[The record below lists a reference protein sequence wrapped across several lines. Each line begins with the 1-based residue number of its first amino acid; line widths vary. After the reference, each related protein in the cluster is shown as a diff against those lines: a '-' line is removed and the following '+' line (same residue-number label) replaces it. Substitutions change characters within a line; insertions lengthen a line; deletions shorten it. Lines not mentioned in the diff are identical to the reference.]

1 MRKKKNL
8 TFLAAVLSIGCL
20 FTSNLT
26 ASAQV
31 PQAAAAAQL
40 PLEAAAGQQE
50 SAAAA
55 QAEAYRQAQEEYA
68 AQLAAYQQ
76 ALSEQQ
82 AREAAE
88 AAQAEAA
95 VLEAARRL
103 REETAAQ
110 WQKLQEEA
118 AAQIQKAQAE
128 ASKVQEAAAAQA
140 AKAQEAAAAQAA
152 QLQQEAAAQAALTQE
167 ETQAAAAQLQEQA
180 DNMLA
185 QQAQAGTVPNGRL
198 IAAGLLS
205 SPAQTPLKGL
215 SVSVLGDSIST
226 YQGYIPDD
234 YACFYPNMDNDVKD
248 VTQTWWMQVLYN
260 TGMRLAANGSYSAS
274 TVCGDSGEEH
284 SSAGCSDRRINDLKG
299 PYGTS
304 PDIILVY
311 MGANDFFRAM
321 DLGNFDGF
329 PKGRGEKYY
338 VNFSEAYELMLQ
350 KLQRTYPAS
359 RIYCM
364 TLTEANSGDHPR
376 VNEKGNTI
384 ADFNSRIKAIAAAY
398 GIPVIDVHNCGMEV
412 YELNHYTSDGTHP
425 NKEGSTRMANYV
437 TSVLL
442 QNAWYPPVNTA
453 F

>member
-1 MRKKKNL
+1 MRKKTKF
-8 TFLAAVLSIGCL
+8 TFLAAALSVSCL
-20 FTSNLT
+20 FTSNLANLT

-31 PQAAAAAQL
+31 PQASAEQQ
-40 PLEAAAGQQE
+40 AAAGQQE
-50 SAAAA
+50 VAAS
-55 QAEAYRQAQEEYA
+55 QAEAYRRAQEEYA

-82 AREAAE
+82 AREAVE

-95 VLEAARRL
+95 AQEAARKL
-103 REETAAQ
+103 QEETAAQ

-118 AAQIQKAQAE
+118 
-128 ASKVQEAAAAQA
+128 
-140 AKAQEAAAAQAA
+140 
-152 QLQQEAAAQAALTQE
+152 
-167 ETQAAAAQLQEQA
+167 QAAARQLQEQA
-180 DNMLA
+180 DTMLA

-226 YQGYIPDD
+226 YQGYIPDG
-234 YACFYPNMDNDVKD
+234 YACFYPEANNDVKD

-274 TVCGDSGEEH
+274 TVCGDSKDEH

-321 DLGNFDGF
+321 ELGKFDGV
-329 PKGRGEKYY
+329 PTGRGEKYY

-350 KLQRTYPAS
+350 KLLRTYPAS

-425 NKEGSTRMANYV
+425 NKEGSTKMANYV

-442 QNAWYPPVNTA
+442 QNAWYPS
-453 F
+453 

>member
-1 MRKKKNL
+1 
-8 TFLAAVLSIGCL
+8 
-20 FTSNLT
+20 
-26 ASAQV
+26 
-31 PQAAAAAQL
+31 
-40 PLEAAAGQQE
+40 
-50 SAAAA
+50 
-55 QAEAYRQAQEEYA
+55 
-68 AQLAAYQQ
+68 
-76 ALSEQQ
+76 
-82 AREAAE
+82 
-88 AAQAEAA
+88 
-95 VLEAARRL
+95 
-103 REETAAQ
+103 
-110 WQKLQEEA
+110 
-118 AAQIQKAQAE
+118 
-128 ASKVQEAAAAQA
+128 
-140 AKAQEAAAAQAA
+140 
-152 QLQQEAAAQAALTQE
+152 
-167 ETQAAAAQLQEQA
+167 
-180 DNMLA
+180 MLA
-185 QQAQAGTVPNGRL
+185 QQAQAGTVSNGRL

-226 YQGYIPDD
+226 YQGYIPDG

-274 TVCGDSGEEH
+274 TVCGDSQDEH

-321 DLGNFDGF
+321 DPGKFDGV

-338 VNFSEAYELMLQ
+338 TNFSEAYELMIQ
-350 KLQRTYPAS
+350 KLLRTYPAS

-376 VNEKGNTI
+376 INEKGNTI

-398 GIPVIDVHNCGMEV
+398 SIPVIDVHNCGMEV
-412 YELNHYTSDGTHP
+412 YELNRYTSDGTHP
-425 NKEGSTRMANYV
+425 NKEGAAKMANYV

-442 QNAWYPPVNTA
+442 QYALYPSGNAA

>member
-1 MRKKKNL
+1 MFSCKFAMREKKKFTL
-8 TFLAAVLSIGCL
+8 LSAAFVVSCL
-20 FTSNLT
+20 LLSNLT

-31 PQAAAAAQL
+31 PQAV
-40 PLEAAAGQQE
+40 AGQQE
-50 SAAAA
+50 LAAAS
-55 QAEAYRQAQEEYA
+55 QEEAYRQAQEEYA

-88 AAQAEAA
+88 AAEAEAA
-95 VLEAARRL
+95 AKEAARKL
-103 REETAAQ
+103 QEETAAQ
-110 WQKLQEEA
+110 WQKLQAEA
-118 AAQIQKAQAE
+118 AAQIQKI
-128 ASKVQEAAAAQA
+128 QEEAAAQA
-140 AKAQEAAAAQAA
+140 AKEQEETAALEAQTQEEAQAA
-152 QLQQEAAAQAALTQE
+152 ARQLQD
-167 ETQAAAAQLQEQA
+167 QA

-185 QQAQAGTVPNGRL
+185 QQAQMGTVPNGRL

-215 SVSVLGDSIST
+215 SLSVLGDSIST
-226 YQGYIPDD
+226 YQGYIPDG
-234 YACFYPNMDNDVKD
+234 YASFYPDMGNDIKD

-274 TVCGDSGEEH
+274 TVCGDSQEEH

-299 PYGTS
+299 PYGIT

-311 MGANDFFRAM
+311 MGANDFFRGM
-321 DLGNFDGF
+321 ELGKFDGV
-329 PKGRGEKYY
+329 PTGRGEKYY
-338 VNFSEAYELMLQ
+338 VNFSEAYELMIQ
-350 KLQRTYPAS
+350 KLLRTYPTS

-364 TLTEANSGDHPR
+364 TLTEANSEDHPR

-384 ADFNSRIKAIAAAY
+384 ADFNSRIKAIAASY
-398 GIPVIDVHNCGMEV
+398 GVPVIDVHNCGMEV

-425 NKEGSTRMANYV
+425 NKDGSVKMANYV
-437 TSVLL
+437 TSALL
-442 QNAWYPPVNTA
+442 QNAWYPSESIS

>member
-1 MRKKKNL
+1 MRKKTKF
-8 TFLAAVLSIGCL
+8 TFLAAALSVSCL
-20 FTSNLT
+20 FTSNLANLT

-31 PQAAAAAQL
+31 QQASAEQQV
-40 PLEAAAGQQE
+40 AAGQQE
-50 SAAAA
+50 AAAS
-55 QAEAYRQAQEEYA
+55 QAEAYRRAQEEYA

-82 AREAAE
+82 AREAVE

-95 VLEAARRL
+95 AQEAARKL
-103 REETAAQ
+103 QEETAAQ

-128 ASKVQEAAAAQA
+128 AAAQA
-140 AKAQEAAAAQAA
+140 AKAQE
-152 QLQQEAAAQAALTQE
+152 EAAAQAAKTQE
-167 ETQAAAAQLQEQA
+167 EAQAAARQMQEQA
-180 DNMLA
+180 DTMLA
-185 QQAQAGTVPNGRL
+185 QQAQAGTVSNGRL

-226 YQGYIPDD
+226 YQGYIPDG
-234 YACFYPNMDNDVKD
+234 YACFYPEANNDVKD

-274 TVCGDSGEEH
+274 TVCGDSKDEH

-321 DLGNFDGF
+321 ELGKFDGV
-329 PKGRGEKYY
+329 PTGRGEKYY

-350 KLQRTYPAS
+350 KLLRTYPAS

-425 NKEGSTRMANYV
+425 NKEGSTKMANYV

-442 QNAWYPPVNTA
+442 QNAWYPS
-453 F
+453 

>member
-1 MRKKKNL
+1 
-8 TFLAAVLSIGCL
+8 
-20 FTSNLT
+20 
-26 ASAQV
+26 
-31 PQAAAAAQL
+31 
-40 PLEAAAGQQE
+40 
-50 SAAAA
+50 
-55 QAEAYRQAQEEYA
+55 
-68 AQLAAYQQ
+68 
-76 ALSEQQ
+76 
-82 AREAAE
+82 
-88 AAQAEAA
+88 
-95 VLEAARRL
+95 
-103 REETAAQ
+103 
-110 WQKLQEEA
+110 
-118 AAQIQKAQAE
+118 
-128 ASKVQEAAAAQA
+128 
-140 AKAQEAAAAQAA
+140 
-152 QLQQEAAAQAALTQE
+152 
-167 ETQAAAAQLQEQA
+167 
-180 DNMLA
+180 MLA

-226 YQGYIPDD
+226 YQGYIPDG
-234 YACFYPNMDNDVKD
+234 YACFYPEANNDVKD

-274 TVCGDSGEEH
+274 TVCGDSKDEH

-321 DLGNFDGF
+321 ELGKFDGV
-329 PKGRGEKYY
+329 PTGRGEKYY

-350 KLQRTYPAS
+350 KLLRTYPAS

-425 NKEGSTRMANYV
+425 NKEGSTKMANYV

-442 QNAWYPPVNTA
+442 QNAWYPS
-453 F
+453 

>member
-1 MRKKKNL
+1 MRKKTKF
-8 TFLAAVLSIGCL
+8 TFLAAALSVSCL
-20 FTSNLT
+20 FTSNLANLT

-31 PQAAAAAQL
+31 PQASAEQQ
-40 PLEAAAGQQE
+40 AAAGQQE
-50 SAAAA
+50 VAAS
-55 QAEAYRQAQEEYA
+55 QAEAYRRAQEEYA

-82 AREAAE
+82 AREAVE

-95 VLEAARRL
+95 AQEAARKL
-103 REETAAQ
+103 QEETAAQ

-128 ASKVQEAAAAQA
+128 AAAQA
-140 AKAQEAAAAQAA
+140 AKAQE
-152 QLQQEAAAQAALTQE
+152 EAAAQAAKLQEEAAAQAAKTQE
-167 ETQAAAAQLQEQA
+167 EAQAAARQLQEQA
-180 DNMLA
+180 DTMLA

-226 YQGYIPDD
+226 YQGYIPDG
-234 YACFYPNMDNDVKD
+234 YACFYPEANNDVKD

-274 TVCGDSGEEH
+274 TVCGDSKDEH

-321 DLGNFDGF
+321 ELGKFDGV
-329 PKGRGEKYY
+329 PTGRGEKYY

-350 KLQRTYPAS
+350 KLLRTYPAS

-425 NKEGSTRMANYV
+425 NKEGSTKMANYV

-442 QNAWYPPVNTA
+442 QNAWYPS
-453 F
+453 